1 MSGFSG
7 DWLSAREPVDLRA
20 RNATVRDAFLTHLSV
35 RKAADRSRPLVLLDL
50 GAGTGATLRALAPH
64 IAEPHA
70 WRLAEHDPALIARA
84 RALIGEEQTRVE
96 ILETDLAAG
105 VPEALLEGVD
115 GVTTSA
121 FLDLVSPGWISA
133 FARQLAARR
142 LPFLAM
148 LTYDGRQSLE
158 PADPLDE
165 TIREAMNAHQR
176 GDKGFGAALGP
187 QAADLSREVFQ
198 EAGFRVVEG
207 ASDWEAEPDEEAF
220 QSMLVDGWVDAARD
234 MAGDMGI
241 DPEALSAWHARR
253 RQDIVARHLV
263 TRVGHRDL
271 AALPV

>member
-20 RNATVRDAFLTHLSV
+20 RNAKVRDAFFNHLAV
-35 RKAADRSRPLVLLDL
+35 RRSSDPSRPLALLDL

-64 IAEPHA
+64 VATPQA

-84 RALIGEEQTRVE
+84 RTLMDGQEMPVE
-96 ILETDLAAG
+96 IVETDLATG
-105 VPEALLEGVD
+105 VPEALLDGID

-121 FLDLVSPGWISA
+121 FLDLVSAGWISA
-133 FARQLAARR
+133 FARQLAAHR

-148 LTYDGRQSLE
+148 LTYDGRLSLA

-165 TIREAMNAHQR
+165 SIREAMNTHQH

-187 QAADLSREVFQ
+187 QASDLTREAFQ
-198 EAGFRVVEG
+198 QVNFRVVEG
-207 ASDWEAEPDEEAF
+207 PSDWEAERGEQAF
-220 QSMLVDGWVDAARD
+220 QSMLVDGWVEAARD
-234 MAGDMGI
+234 MAVDA
-241 DPEALSAWHARR
+241 DSLARWHERR
-253 RQDIVARHLV
+253 RGEIAAQELV

-271 AALPV
+271 ACLPV